1 MIMIMTIIW
10 VLISLVWIMSIGE
23 EADVDVVANDLP
35 FQWLPWLL
43 SLGGKTPPGRRGS
56 TRETAL

>member
-1 MIMIMTIIW
+1 MIP
-10 VLISLVWIMSIGE
+10 VVALADDDDDD
-23 EADVDVVANDLP
+23 EADVDVVANELP